1 VAGKSNA
8 SRAEKTFRVHGSHGT
23 ARYLVVRSRRTI
35 ATLGGINREH
45 ESFRSRLQ
53 SVRASGI
60 ENGGA
65 VAALARPRGGRSCVG
80 VVTRPRAT
88 CPPRF
93 APGSEAHGRL
103 RALRVGG
110 NRATAVR
117 ATLFGGTS
125 ERMEGARPGF
135 GAGAR
140 VRRHPIS
147 LDQNSWLH
155 CYLHD
160 ALRPWTDEARTHCPT
175 AGSTGEREGRAIPC
189 TDQHA

>member
-1 VAGKSNA
+1 LIVGGLRKQK
-8 SRAEKTFRVHGSHGT
+8 RFRVHGFHGT
-23 ARYLVVRSRRTI
+23 ATVSTVDLRRTI
-35 ATLGGINREH
+35 ATLGGSNREH
-45 ESFRSRLQ
+45 ASFRSPLR

-80 VVTRPRAT
+80 VVARPRST
-88 CPPRF
+88 YPPRF
-93 APGSEAHGRL
+93 TPGSVAHGRL
-103 RALRVGG
+103 RALRVGV

-140 VRRHPIS
+140 VRRQPIS
-147 LDQNSWLH
+147 LDQNSWLQ

-160 ALRPWTDEARTHCPT
+160 ALRPWTDEARAHCPT